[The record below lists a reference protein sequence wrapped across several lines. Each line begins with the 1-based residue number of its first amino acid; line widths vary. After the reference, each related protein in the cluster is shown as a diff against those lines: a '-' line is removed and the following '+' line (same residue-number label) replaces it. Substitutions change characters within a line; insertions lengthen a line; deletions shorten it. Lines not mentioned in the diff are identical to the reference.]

1 MINSTDGQIVF
12 RKGGDAL
19 RADVRESMT
28 AAANALLNMQG
39 LADVD
44 LSTVTTK
51 THLTVAFA
59 KFVLRHTVRQQLER
73 FDEAYVEGIW
83 RLYNTPTD
91 EVTEQQFYGFTL
103 SSLDPELTFKRSYA
117 KNMRRGLGITL
128 VALHSRGAIT
138 LPMKFEWPPRFNL
151 SEHPEDAEA
160 VFSELLGFLRLLDRK
175 SDVLPHAA
183 FASVGTNLKRR
194 EWFLSYGTKLL
205 LATGWLTADDAC
217 LDDLLALK
225 AVGRSLGVASE
236 VLAYKALIDV
246 LRARFGERSDV
257 TVDAWS
263 AALRTPQAV
272 AQKQE
277 RQRGVNLY
285 GLVQRASGTNDADL
299 VAEVVKVAPS
309 MAYPEALRARPRLP
323 GLEVDVAALAGTW
336 LELEEIYLRTIKRE
350 NYRPVNYALGFLNIY
365 LFFYLA
371 YWFQRHPGA
380 KIKFPDTPQKLVPSV
395 FVSRLLSAQGE
406 VPLTFIEFMN
416 AVQVHRQWVN
426 DSFYGSLKQL
436 EVFFEFVELHRDDL
450 TGCAGFRQPI
460 PDYVYPATSRSKG
473 TNKRPIPRRVF
484 GLFLDYIEA
493 LKAHLEVVLD
503 GCVDG
508 SLNLAAFEAAIART
522 ETVIDTFATADLV
535 GFIPVVFAR
544 GRTIPLLYIPNCLS
558 LAWFPVAA
566 GTRKKLPQPH
576 ALNQVLVALYTGLRH
591 NHIQWLDVRHFDGNV
606 TADNKEFAPLH
617 VNTDK
622 VKRTPWAPHV
632 NFRVIEIL
640 RDQRRWRALVVSP
653 AFEVECFYNGNP
665 NTKWAPI
672 LPLFSAGEG
681 GAPHPDSRYTDVWQD
696 VLCAVDGLLPSLGE
710 KGLHRLC
717 TLEPPGVAADDAA
730 AASKRLEYG
739 ARCKKVCELG
749 VKSLITPHSA
759 RVTVVS
765 QYSTLLPADI
775 IGAKITGQSTGVV
788 YHYVRLEEEQLRTE
802 QTHQAMALRERAY
815 RNEFESL
822 VSGDHPAAKRHIH
835 ADGVNSNFARSLRQ
849 NLPETLVSYGCISI
863 TMNEDATG
871 GLDVLRETRAANA
884 AENKTEVCPYG
895 NHCPPEV
902 IRQWRGPRRCGLC
915 QYAVRSIDHLPAVS
929 AKTKKFKEMLDALTE
944 KLEAALASVPPRY
957 SDDEFDR
964 LDQERDRI
972 AEELSGWK
980 LCEEVLEAA
989 RNHIEAG
996 LDDRK
1001 WVVQKPEIILAD
1013 LRRVEAPSNLTAYL
1027 LARLGECIAYPTS
1040 ESPQM
1045 RARFDLL
1052 RRDLLARS
1060 GRIREA
1066 FDRAIPVDPA
1076 SECAGLLRTVVEANG
1091 LGYEDVLSILEGDA
1105 GLIALPS
1112 KARRLLLEEQLNG

>member
-1 MINSTDGQIVF
+1 MINSTDGQLVF

-19 RADVRESMT
+19 RADVRESLT
-28 AAANALLNMQG
+28 AAANALLKVQG
-39 LADVD
+39 LGSVD

-51 THLTVAFA
+51 THITVAFA
-59 KFVLRHTVRQQLER
+59 KFVLTHTVEHEAR
-73 FDEAYVEGIW
+73 FDEGYVEGLW
-83 RLYNTPTD
+83 QLYNSPTD
-91 EVTEQQFYGFTL
+91 EVTEEQFYAFTL
-103 SSLDPELTFKRSYA
+103 SHPDTELGFKRSYA
-117 KNMRRGLGITL
+117 RNMRRGLGIAL
-128 VALHSRGAIT
+128 IALHSRGAIT
-138 LPMKFEWPPRFNL
+138 LPMRFEWPAGFNL
-151 SEHPEDAEA
+151 AGHPDVSQQ
-160 VFSELLGFLRLLDRK
+160 VFSELLGFIRLLDRK
-175 SDVLPHAA
+175 SEELPHPA

-205 LATGWLTADDAC
+205 LATGWLTADDAT

-225 AVGRSLGVASE
+225 AVERSLGVASE
-236 VLAYKALIDV
+236 VIAYKALIDV
-246 LRARFGERSDV
+246 LRARYGERSDV

-272 AQKQE
+272 AQQQE
-277 RQRGVNLY
+277 RQRGVKLE
-285 GLVQRASGTNDADL
+285 GLGLRANGASDADL

-323 GLEVDVAALAGTW
+323 GLEVELAVLADTW
-336 LELEEIYLRTIKRE
+336 LEVEEVFLRTIKRE
-350 NYRPVNYALGFLNIY
+350 TYRPVNYALGFLNIY

-371 YWFQRHPGA
+371 YWFQRHPET
-380 KIKFPDTPQKLVPSV
+380 KLKFPDTPQKLIPSV
-395 FVSRLLSAQGE
+395 FVSRLLTAKGE

-426 DSFYGSLKQL
+426 DSFYAPLKQL
-436 EVFFEFVELHRDDL
+436 EVFFEFVELHSDDL

-460 PDYVYPATSRSKG
+460 PDYVYPASSRSKG

-508 SLNLAAFEAAIART
+508 TLNLPAFEAAIART
-522 ETVIDTFATADLV
+522 ETVVDTFATAHLV

-544 GRTIPLLYIPNCLS
+544 GRTIPLRYIPNCLS

-566 GTRKKLPQPH
+566 GQQKKLPQPH
-576 ALNQVLVALYTGLRH
+576 ALNQILVALYTGLRH
-591 NHIQWLDVRHFDGNV
+591 NHIQWLDGRHFDAQV
-606 TADNKEFAPLH
+606 TADNREFAPLH

-622 VKRTPWAPHV
+622 VKKTPWAPHV
-632 NFRVIEIL
+632 NFRVIEVL
-640 RDQRRWRALVVSP
+640 RDQRRWRALVKSP
-653 AFEVECFYNGNP
+653 AFELECFYNSNP

-696 VLCAVDGLLPSLGE
+696 VLCAVDALLPSLGE
-710 KGLHRLC
+710 KGLHRLF
-717 TLEPPGVAADDAA
+717 TLEPPGVAVDDAA
-730 AASKRLEYG
+730 AVTKRLEYG

-765 QYSTLLPADI
+765 QFSTLLPADI
-775 IGAKITGQSTGVV
+775 IGSRITGQATGVV
-788 YHYVRLEEEQLRTE
+788 YHYVKLEEEQLRTE

-815 RNEFESL
+815 RSEFESL
-822 VSGDHPAAKRHIH
+822 VSGDHPGAKRHVH
-835 ADGVNSNFARSLRQ
+835 ADRVNSNFAKSLRE
-849 NLPETLVSYGCISI
+849 NLPETLLSYGCISI

-884 AENKTEVCPYG
+884 AENKTEICPYG

-915 QYAVRSIDHLPAVS
+915 QYAVRSVDHLPAVS
-929 AKTKKFKEMLDALTE
+929 AKTKEFKEMLDGLTE
-944 KLEAALASVPPRY
+944 KVEAALAEVPPRY
-957 SDDEFDR
+957 SDDELDR

-980 LCEEVLEAA
+980 LNEEVLEAA
-989 RNHIEAG
+989 RSHIAAG
-996 LDDRK
+996 LDERK

-1027 LARLGECIAYPTS
+1027 LARLGECIAYPTT

-1066 FDRAIPVDPA
+1066 FDKAMPVDPA
-1076 SECAGLLRTVVEANG
+1076 AECAGLLRTVVAANG
-1091 LGYEDVLSILEGDA
+1091 LNYEDLISILEGDA
-1105 GLIALPS
+1105 GMAALPTAS
-1112 KARRLLLEEQLNG
+1112 PRLLLEE